1 MGKLSI
7 VELGQ
12 PREVDVVRYYKKN
25 DTNYLMYTKNEIDDQ
40 GYVKLYAAK
49 ISEENGVLKT
59 TDITNPTEW
68 NDVKNTM
75 KQIVRDNRELSPVS
89 VEDLNVATLQGLELT
104 ERHVFKLAENIV
116 SYLSANQK
124 QFEEEAKDNFSL
136 EQLAQETPEAPTT
149 FEQVIAE
156 EPKNQPEIS
165 AVNDNPFQM
174 FTPAPE
180 ETPKENVSIDQ
191 SSEPISMETPVAVEE
206 AQPMIEEAQ
215 LNIGETENKDAIEE
229 LDLSGIDLHESQ
241 DNITTDESLLS
252 PKTEADDSAF
262 SGAETFTLPQEE
274 LKDVTLMNVD
284 NEKDNEVSSWEN
296 FEMPVPPVADATVTV
311 DQPETPEETLEE
323 QPEEHKGFF
332 ENLFGKKHREK
343 KQDEV
348 SVDPESNINEAKKL
362 FTSLERNE
370 IQLPVEQDRN
380 VDEMMSSEDTT
391 NESSIILPEVEA
403 TDEEPLSPISVND
416 VVAEESKPEE
426 AQPFNFNGFD
436 PLNETPSYEVP
447 SFESL
452 GLNDNHGS
460 TKVEIVPTYTEP
472 VTEEQPDLTEA
483 KYQTLYFDEKRK
495 NEDLSEKVDLLQM
508 EIDQLKKKLEEVK
521 NIVL

>member
-191 SSEPISMETPVAVEE
+191 PSEPISMETPVAVEE

-215 LNIGETENKDAIEE
+215 LNIGETENKDAI
-229 LDLSGIDLHESQ
+229 
-241 DNITTDESLLS
+241 
-252 PKTEADDSAF
+252 
-262 SGAETFTLPQEE
+262 
-274 LKDVTLMNVD
+274 
-284 NEKDNEVSSWEN
+284 
-296 FEMPVPPVADATVTV
+296 
-311 DQPETPEETLEE
+311 
-323 QPEEHKGFF
+323 
-332 ENLFGKKHREK
+332 
-343 KQDEV
+343 
-348 SVDPESNINEAKKL
+348 
-362 FTSLERNE
+362 
-370 IQLPVEQDRN
+370 
-380 VDEMMSSEDTT
+380 
-391 NESSIILPEVEA
+391 
-403 TDEEPLSPISVND
+403 
-416 VVAEESKPEE
+416 
-426 AQPFNFNGFD
+426 
-436 PLNETPSYEVP
+436 
-447 SFESL
+447 
-452 GLNDNHGS
+452 
-460 TKVEIVPTYTEP
+460 
-472 VTEEQPDLTEA
+472 
-483 KYQTLYFDEKRK
+483 
-495 NEDLSEKVDLLQM
+495 
-508 EIDQLKKKLEEVK
+508 
-521 NIVL
+521 